1 MKAWKKF
8 LLAIVVVATVAS
20 IWATIVLRRG
30 FRATAVPSPWEAA
43 LARGV
48 RDLAIPTSA
57 RRQKN
62 PLQPT
67 PQNLEEGRNNF
78 LARCAICHGQDGSGL
93 TPMGANLYPR
103 VPDLRAFPTQ
113 ALTDGEIHYIIEN
126 GVQLTGMPAWGNPH
140 QTAGDDSWKLV
151 LFIRGLRP
159 LTPQEKMQQAGT
171 AAVAR
176 YVGSQA
182 CEKCHQQIY
191 QRWKKTPMANVVRD
205 PATHPEAVLAD
216 FSHAPFKRNQVA
228 LVYGNLWKQNYF

>member
-93 TPMGANLYPR
+93 TPMGANLYP
-103 VPDLRAFPTQ
+103 ACPTCAPSRPGSHRRRNSLHHRERSPAYRHARLGQ
-113 ALTDGEIHYIIEN
+113 SPSDRGRR
-126 GVQLTGMPAWGNPH
+126 QLETGSLHPRPASP
-140 QTAGDDSWKLV
+140 
-151 LFIRGLRP
+151 
-159 LTPQEKMQQAGT
+159 
-171 AAVAR
+171 
-176 YVGSQA
+176 
-182 CEKCHQQIY
+182 
-191 QRWKKTPMANVVRD
+191 D
-205 PATHPEAVLAD
+205 PAGED
-216 FSHAPFKRNQVA
+216 
-228 LVYGNLWKQNYF
+228 